1 LRLSALKGV
10 CDEDEGMQLLAEVAE
25 ETGAAPRSA
34 MLFLVQPSMDVEQEV
49 IRAYES
55 LRLPVYL
62 YLAAVVGDAS
72 EAEDICQ
79 EVFLRLFIHCS
90 NRGMVAPESL
100 RSWVF
105 RVGHNLAIDR
115 IRTRKFTRELDG
127 EDPLQVLFQLPDTGR
142 TPEEVLLE
150 RERLEAVQRRLAQLS
165 SQEQHCLYLRAEGFR
180 YREIAEILG
189 ITRSSVAE
197 FLRRAIRKLTRGSH
211 A

>member
-1 LRLSALKGV
+1 
-10 CDEDEGMQLLAEVAE
+10 MQQLAEVAE
-25 ETGAAPRSA
+25 KTGAAPRSA
-34 MLFLVQPSMDVEQEV
+34 MLFLVQPSMDLEQEV

-55 LRLPVYL
+55 LRLPVYH

-127 EDPLQVLFQLPDTGR
+127 DDPLQLLQLPDTGR
-142 TPEEVLLE
+142 TPEETVLE

-165 SQEQHCLYLRAEGFR
+165 SQEQHCLHLRAEGFR
-180 YREIAEILG
+180 YREIGEILG

-197 FLRRAIRKLTRGSH
+197 FLRRALRKLMRGSH

>member
-1 LRLSALKGV
+1 
-10 CDEDEGMQLLAEVAE
+10 MQSLAEVVE
-25 ETGAAPRSA
+25 KTGAAPRSA

-55 LRLPVYL
+55 LRLPVSL

-115 IRTRKFTRELDG
+115 IRTRKFTWELDG
-127 EDPLQVLFQLPDTGR
+127 DDPLQVLLQLPDAGR
-142 TPEEVLLE
+142 TPEETVLE
-150 RERLEAVQRRLAQLS
+150 RERLDAVQRGLAQLS

-189 ITRSSVAE
+189 ITSSSVAE

>member
-1 LRLSALKGV
+1 MQMLS
-10 CDEDEGMQLLAEVAE
+10 EIAEQ
-25 ETGAAPRSA
+25 TSAASQTA
-34 MLFLVQPSMDVEQEV
+34 MLILVQPSMDVEQEF

-55 LRLPVYL
+55 LRLPVCL

-79 EVFLRLFIHCS
+79 EVFLRLYVHCS
-90 NRGMVAPESL
+90 GRSMMAPECL

-115 IRTRKFTRELDG
+115 IRSRKSSRELDR
-127 EDPLQVLFQLPDTGR
+127 EDPLLVLLQLPDAGL
-142 TPEEVLLE
+142 TPEESLLK
-150 RERLEAVQRRLAQLS
+150 RERLEAIQRRLAQLS
-165 SQEQHCLYLRAEGFR
+165 SQEQHCLYLRAEGFH

-189 ITRSSVAE
+189 ITTSSVAE
-197 FLRRAIRKLTRGSH
+197 FLRRALRKLMRDNY

>member
-1 LRLSALKGV
+1 
-10 CDEDEGMQLLAEVAE
+10 MQLLAEVVE
-25 ETGAAPRSA
+25 KTGAAPRSA

-55 LRLPVYL
+55 LRLPVSL

-115 IRTRKFTRELDG
+115 IRTRKFTWELDG
-127 EDPLQVLFQLPDTGR
+127 DDPLQVLLQLPDAGR
-142 TPEEVLLE
+142 TPEETVLE
-150 RERLEAVQRRLAQLS
+150 RERLDAVQRGLAQLS

-189 ITRSSVAE
+189 ITSSSVAE

>member
-1 LRLSALKGV
+1 
-10 CDEDEGMQLLAEVAE
+10 MQLFAEVAE
-25 ETGAAPRSA
+25 ETGATSQPA
-34 MLFLVQPSMDVEQEV
+34 MLFLVQPSMDVEPEV

-62 YLAAVVGDAS
+62 YLTAVVGDAS

-79 EVFLRLFIHCS
+79 EVFLRLFVHCS
-90 NRGMVAPESL
+90 NRGMVAPECL

-115 IRTRKFTRELDG
+115 VRTRKFTREPDG
-127 EDPLQVLFQLPDTGR
+127 EDPLPVLLQLPDAGR
-142 TPEEVLLE
+142 TPEETLLE
-150 RERLEAVQRRLAQLS
+150 RERLEALQRRLAQLS

-189 ITRSSVAE
+189 ITSSSVAE
-197 FLRRAIRKLTRGSH
+197 FLRRALRKLMRDSH

>member
-1 LRLSALKGV
+1 MR
-10 CDEDEGMQLLAEVAE
+10 LLAEVVE
-25 ETGAAPRSA
+25 KTGAAPRSA

-55 LRLPVYL
+55 LRLPVSL

-115 IRTRKFTRELDG
+115 IRTRKFTWELDG
-127 EDPLQVLFQLPDTGR
+127 DDPLQVLLQLPDAGR
-142 TPEEVLLE
+142 TPEETVLE
-150 RERLEAVQRRLAQLS
+150 RERLDAVQRGLAQLS

-189 ITRSSVAE
+189 ITSSSVAE

>member
-1 LRLSALKGV
+1 
-10 CDEDEGMQLLAEVAE
+10 
-25 ETGAAPRSA
+25 
-34 MLFLVQPSMDVEQEV
+34 MDVEQEV

-55 LRLPVYL
+55 LRPPVYL
-62 YLAAVVGDAS
+62 YLAAVAGDAS

-79 EVFLRLFIHCS
+79 EVFLRLFVYCS
-90 NRGMVAPESL
+90 DRGMVAPERM

-115 IRTRKFTRELDG
+115 IRMRKFRRELDG
-127 EDPLQVLFQLPDTGR
+127 DDPLPMLLQLPDAGR
-142 TPEEVLLE
+142 TPEETVLE
-150 RERLEAVQRRLAQLS
+150 RERLEVVQRRLAQLS

-189 ITRSSVAE
+189 ITSSSVAE
-197 FLRRAIRKLTRGSH
+197 FLRRALRKLMRDSH

>member
-1 LRLSALKGV
+1 
-10 CDEDEGMQLLAEVAE
+10 MQLLAEVAE
-25 ETGAAPRSA
+25 ETGAASRSA
-34 MLFLVQPSMDVEQEV
+34 ILLLVQPSMDREQEV

-62 YLAAVVGDAS
+62 YLASVMGDAS
-72 EAEDICQ
+72 EAEDISQ
-79 EVFLRLFIHCS
+79 EVFLRLFLQCS
-90 NRGMVAPESL
+90 RSGMVAPESL

-115 IRTRKFTRELDG
+115 IRTQKSARRFDG
-127 EDPLQVLFQLPDTGR
+127 DDPLPVLLQVPDTR
-142 TPEEVLLE
+142 PTPDETVLEHE
-150 RERLEAVQRRLAQLS
+150 RFEAVRKGLVRLS
-165 SQEQHCLYLRAEGFR
+165 GQEQHCLYLRAEGFC

-197 FLRRAIRKLTRGSH
+197 FLRRAIRKLMRDTH

>member
-1 LRLSALKGV
+1 
-10 CDEDEGMQLLAEVAE
+10 MQQLAEVAE
-25 ETGAAPRSA
+25 KTGAAPRSA
-34 MLFLVQPSMDVEQEV
+34 MLFLVQPSMDLEQEV

-55 LRLPVYL
+55 LRLPVYH

-79 EVFLRLFIHCS
+79 EVFLRLFVHCS
-90 NRGMVAPESL
+90 DRGMVAPERL

-105 RVGHNLAIDR
+105 RVGHNLVVDR
-115 IRTRKFTRELDG
+115 IRTQKFARRFDG
-127 EDPLQVLFQLPDTGR
+127 DDPIPVLLRAPDTGP
-142 TPEEVLLE
+142 TPEEAVLEQE
-150 RERLEAVQRRLAQLS
+150 RFEAIQKGLVRLS

-189 ITRSSVAE
+189 ITSSSVAE
-197 FLRRAIRKLTRGSH
+197 FLRRAIRKLMRGSY